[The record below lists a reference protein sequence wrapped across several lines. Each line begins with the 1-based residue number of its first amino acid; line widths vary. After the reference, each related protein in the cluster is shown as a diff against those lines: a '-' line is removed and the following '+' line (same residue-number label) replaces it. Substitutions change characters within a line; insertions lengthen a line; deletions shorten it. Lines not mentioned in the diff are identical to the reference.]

1 MTLFKDSESSTGTY
15 CVHLLHLLS
24 SFPDSPPPNRWRSGG
39 WGTLREG
46 GNSLAVRDRWPQTEV
61 AHTAP
66 HLKKRHPGARAGLL
80 VGNLGLRRQ
89 IPPAPQTC
97 SRTRTQGHPKV
108 APQSISTEDSQ
119 HHLVSPYL
127 LSPSTD
133 TPPSVTSAGREG
145 AGGPTPPLP
154 PGTPRD
160 GLGMQGMVGRARQAQ
175 RGA

>member
-1 MTLFKDSESSTGTY
+1 MCIYFTCCLASQTA
-15 CVHLLHLLS
+15 
-24 SFPDSPPPNRWRSGG
+24 PPNRWRSGG

-46 GNSLAVRDRWPQTEV
+46 GKSLAVRDRWPLQTEV

-66 HLKKRHPGARAGLL
+66 HLQKRHPGARAGLL

-127 LSPSTD
+127 LSQSTG